1 MKIIDLLNKIA
12 NKEEVPKKIKWGEF
26 ELEWEELGY
35 HDYKFLG
42 TGNHLLF
49 QGFATSV
56 LNDEVEIIEE
66 ELKPL
71 EDLNLTR
78 IDINKEC
85 QVYGVTKKEI
95 ILDIQTIQ
103 GYVNKIID
111 KINKMEDK

>member
-1 MKIIDLLNKIA
+1 MKVIDLLNKIA
-12 NKEEVPKKIKWGEF
+12 NGEEVPRKIKWGEF

-66 ELKPL
+66 
-71 EDLNLTR
+71 D
-78 IDINKEC
+78 
-85 QVYGVTKKEI
+85 KEI
-95 ILDIQTIQ
+95 EEVHNDYSLPEIPNDSNTAYLVYRIM
-103 GYVNKIID
+103 KHED
-111 KINKMEDK
+111 KINELIKAVNELKKGE